1 MESGVSTSIQEK
13 RSSSGLIVRRV
24 HWVRLISSILL
35 TSGAL
40 LLCGAVVYAAYSF
53 LNTWLMGQ
61 DRFLRSEEVA
71 ALSVPDMTNT
81 PSPTPTPTPL
91 PTFTS
96 TPTPVPSPTPTAT
109 PLPPP
114 APIQIR
120 IPALG
125 VSRSIVKLPRIRDRE
140 TGAWTWNTDVLFRRG
155 RADLVGHWVG
165 SAYPG
170 EEGNMILAGHNYGY
184 GYNGVFVRL
193 GSMRTGQKVY
203 VVNSVGQ
210 TYTYTVVQVKKL
222 AWRSKD
228 FRELTQH
235 LSFLAPGGPERV
247 TLVSCAGADIE
258 PFPERVYVV
267 AERKD

>member
-1 MESGVSTSIQEK
+1 MQEK
-13 RSSSGLIVRRV
+13 PGSLWTTIRRIP
-24 HWVRLISSILL
+24 WCRLLSN
-35 TSGAL
+35 AL
-40 LLCGAVVYAAYSF
+40 LIAGTLVLLGAVAYAAYSF
-53 LNTWLMGQ
+53 LNTWIMGQ
-61 DRFLRSEEVA
+61 NRFLRSDDA
-71 ALSVPDMTNT
+71 IALSVPDMTYT
-81 PSPTPTPTPL
+81 PSPTPTPSPL
-91 PTFTS
+91 PTFTA
-96 TPTPVPSPTPTAT
+96 TPTPVPTPTPTPT

-125 VSRSIVKLPRIRDRE
+125 ISRSIVTLPRVRDRQ
-140 TGAWTWNTDVLFRRG
+140 TGAWGWNTTSLFRRG
-155 RADLVGHWVG
+155 STDLVGHWVG

-170 EEGNMILAGHNYGY
+170 EEGNMVLAGHNYGY

-193 GSMRTGQKVY
+193 GSIRIGQKVY

-210 TYTYTVVQVKKL
+210 TFTYQVTQVQRVK
-222 AWRSKD
+222 WRSKD
-228 FRELTQH
+228 FRELSRH

-267 AERKD
+267 AMRDG